1 MCTHSVLT
9 ERGTLMLWKS
19 QLKVAI
25 AGIVVLV
32 IVVIIW
38 LVSG

>member
-9 ERGTLMLWKS
+9 ERGNLMLWKS